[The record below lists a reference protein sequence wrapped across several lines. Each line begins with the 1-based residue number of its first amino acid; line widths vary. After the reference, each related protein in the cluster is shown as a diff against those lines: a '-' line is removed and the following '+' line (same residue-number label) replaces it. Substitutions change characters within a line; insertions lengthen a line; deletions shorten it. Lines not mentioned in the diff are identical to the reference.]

1 MDTVFDRLID
11 IRSMSINDGNSIEE
25 RGLYIS
31 ASEEPTRDKKR
42 KLGKCEQK
50 EKIRD
55 NAN

>member
-42 KLGKCEQK
+42 KIGKCEQK